1 MSELTFTCQHDHCG
15 KTGTDRAD
23 FKWIK
28 VKSGPMQFGY
38 ILCNEHAKKH
48 ETETADD

>member
-1 MSELTFTCQHDHCG
+1 MSALKFTCQHDHCG

-23 FKWIK
+23 FKK
-28 VKSGPMQFGY
+28 VEVFRPFNFAY

-48 ETETADD
+48 ETETTDD